1 MCCEWTGMMNSLEQ
15 KRCEKIQRKKRQNMK
30 WSMNMG
36 EEGCFGKTEK
46 YGGIQCTTLA
56 YNHFIFPSSL
66 LPLISFVQNFLLF
79 PYDFHTV
86 SHSEKEGE
94 GDDKERE
101 REEKKKTSEIFKQ
114 NTLIKCQPVIKGGPC
129 CSANLPKVGLL
140 VSFISNPIVSYCFL
154 GGYKEVWHLWAF
166 LME

>member
-15 KRCEKIQRKKRQNMK
+15 KRREKIQRKKGPYIK

-46 YGGIQCTTLA
+46 YGGIQCTMLA
-56 YNHFIFPSSL
+56 YNRFIFPSSL
-66 LPLISFVQNFLLF
+66 LPLISYSFLMLSILF
-79 PYDFHTV
+79 LILKRRGREV
-86 SHSEKEGE
+86 IRREKE
-94 GDDKERE
+94 KK
-101 REEKKKTSEIFKQ
+101 EKKNSEIFKQ